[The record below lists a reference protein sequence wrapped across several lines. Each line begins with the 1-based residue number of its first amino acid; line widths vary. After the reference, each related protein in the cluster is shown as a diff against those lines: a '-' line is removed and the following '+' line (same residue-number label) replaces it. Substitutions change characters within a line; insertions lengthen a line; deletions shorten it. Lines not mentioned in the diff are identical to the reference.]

1 MKNSFLSSFTP
12 SLMSPETLEAIFVQR
27 HKLARDLIELI
38 RDSSLSKSKHFRL
51 LVGMRGIGKTHTI
64 ALIYHRLKATKDLQ
78 DKLLIAWLKE
88 EEWGVSS
95 WLDLLMRIFQA
106 LAIEYP
112 AEYQQTIQAKVE
124 SLYEMSSDDVMRQGE
139 LILKEFVGSRT
150 LLLLVENLDEIF
162 NGLKDIGQKQFRAY
176 IQNHNFIT
184 IVATS
189 QSLFAGIEQK
199 ESPFYGFFT
208 TQYLDK
214 LTIAEATS
222 LLTKIAQLQNDS
234 ELESFIHSS
243 TGKDRI
249 KAIHHLAGGNHRV
262 YIIFSQFL
270 TRNSLDELV
279 KPVMQTLDELTPY
292 YQARMQWL
300 SPQQRKIIEL
310 LCDRRNAVSVKEIAQ
325 RCFITHQTAS
335 SQLKDLRAKGYVIAE
350 SLGRASFYELQEP
363 LMRICLEV
371 KKQRGKPIKLFVDFL
386 RIWYTDNELQKRL
399 KILPEESLER
409 QYINHALAFSE
420 ESSGSIFNQQ
430 NFDVDFD
437 INNLRKISKEKIV
450 ISDGDLDSY
459 TDTNQSIEIQTDDNY
474 DWFANGVLLGN
485 SGKYEEAILSFNK
498 ALKINL
504 NNEKAWYNRGFAL
517 SNLGRYQEAILSYDE
532 ALKINLN
539 NEKAWYNRGFAL
551 RNLKRYEEAFVS
563 FKKALEI
570 NPDNNTAYNDCG
582 ITLVNLEKYEEAIVF
597 FNRVLEVESYDY
609 KAWCYQGI
617 SLYYLGKFEEAILS
631 FKKALEIK
639 PDDYNAWKNFGIA
652 LNSLGRYKEAVV
664 SYDEALKIKP
674 DDYDSWNNRGTALY
688 YLEMYKEALDSYK
701 QAISLN
707 SKFLNSWFN
716 YVEVLFKLNRWQEG
730 FNILDQSLKR
740 FSNSKDSYRGD
751 IKEYIKIIWES
762 TTDSNIWKSRLKNL
776 VETYNKY
783 QLVSIL
789 SKGIVGNSPNIMSEM
804 IANKAAQSWLK
815 TWQEI
820 AGDKA
825 ELQIA
830 LRFLKTAVEYKE
842 NPGDRKILLQLP
854 KEERSLLETL
864 LK

>member
-64 ALIYHRLKATKDLQ
+64 ALIYHRLKASDDLR

-112 AEYQQTIQAKVE
+112 AKYQQTIQAKVE
-124 SLYEMSSDDVMRQGE
+124 SLYEMSSDDAMRQGE

-162 NGLKDIGQKQFRAY
+162 NGLKDVGQKQFRAY

-189 QSLFAGIEQK
+189 QSLFAGVEKK

-208 TQYLDK
+208 TQYLDE

-222 LLTKIAQLQNDS
+222 LLTKISQLQEDS
-234 ELESFIHSS
+234 ELESFIQSP

-249 KAIHHLAGGNHRV
+249 RAIHHLAGGNHRV

-335 SQLKDLRAKGYVIAE
+335 SQLKDLRAKDYVTAE

-371 KKQRGKPIKLFVDFL
+371 KKQRGEPIKLFIDFL
-386 RIWYTDNELQKRL
+386 RIWYTEEELKQRL
-399 KILPEESLER
+399 KILPDQCLER
-409 QYINHALAFSE
+409 EYINHALVFKSKLQQSIPHQENSDNNNLVTQGIVE
-420 ESSGSIFNQQ
+420 EKKGNYENALALFNQ
-430 NFDVDFD
+430 
-437 INNLRKISKEKIV
+437 
-450 ISDGDLDSY
+450 
-459 TDTNQSIEIQTDDNY
+459 
-474 DWFANGVLLGN
+474 
-485 SGKYEEAILSFNK
+485 
-498 ALKINL
+498 ALKINPHDDYSWFKL
-504 NNEKAWYNRGFAL
+504 GYILDELGRCEEAVTSLDKAIEINPDYDHAWNNRGIVL
-517 SNLGRYQEAILSYDE
+517 SNLGNNEE
-532 ALKINLN
+532 ALDSYNKAIELNPEHYDALN
-539 NEKAWYNRGFAL
+539 NRSLVLGELG
-551 RNLKRYEEAFVS
+551 RYEEAVAS
-563 FKKALEI
+563 YDKAIEI
-570 NPDNNTAYNDCG
+570 NPN
-582 ITLVNLEKYEEAIVF
+582 
-597 FNRVLEVESYDY
+597 
-609 KAWCYQGI
+609 CYC
-617 SLYYLGKFEEAILS
+617 A
-631 FKKALEIK
+631 
-639 PDDYNAWKNFGIA
+639 
-652 LNSLGRYKEAVV
+652 
-664 SYDEALKIKP
+664 
-674 DDYDSWNNRGTALY
+674 WNNRGNVLY
-688 YLEMYKEALDSYK
+688 DLGRYKEALDSYEK
-701 QAISLN
+701 AISIN
-707 SKFLNSWFN
+707 DKANYPWFSSI
-716 YVEVLFKLNRWQEG
+716 EALFKLNHWQEG
-730 FNILDQSLKR
+730 FSSLVESLDR
-740 FSNSKDSYRGD
+740 FATSEDSYKGD
-751 IKEYIKIIWES
+751 IEEYIKIIWES
-762 TTDSNIWKSRLKNL
+762 TTDPNLWKSRLKTL
-776 VETYNKY
+776 VETYGKH
-783 QLVSIL
+783 QLISLL
-789 SKGIVGNSPNIMSEM
+789 SKGIVDNIPNLMSEM
-804 IANKAAQSWLK
+804 IANKAARSWLEI
-815 TWQEI
+815 WQEI
-820 AGDKA
+820 AGYKP

-854 KEERSLLETL
+854 KEERSLLESL